1 MPSLLRRNGTKRW
14 CGAVMVNG
22 QRSSH
27 WLPDASKDSERAA
40 AAWEAAE
47 KVRLKNLQA
56 GVQTIP
62 LVSWTVLR
70 LATEAGLHSKV
81 RDSARTYAEKYR
93 VLKRFVL
100 SIGPDTLLEAVDV
113 DAAETFLNKQAETR
127 GGNAANKDR
136 KNLTWAWNWAKKR
149 FRRQGFPG
157 GENPFQAVQ
166 RYAENRC
173 DRYVPTPEDFAKVLA
188 RQTGQDRTM
197 LLAALHLAARKGELF
212 RLNWD
217 DVDFSGCKVRLTSRK
232 TRSGSWKQDWLPM
245 TPELK
250 ASMQELRDT
259 RANAEGPVFQALG
272 AFAFDRQYA
281 GEAFS
286 KRNHWLKRECA
297 RAGVKEFGLHAVRHL
312 SAVMLYHAGK
322 SVATIQAMLRHEN
335 AGTTEV
341 YLKRLGL
348 DPGKLREAIE
358 DVFSRGKI
366 STPGA
371 L

>member
-1 MPSLLRRNGTKRW
+1 MPSLCLKNGKRCW
-14 CGAVMVNG
+14 RGGVMVNG
-22 QRSSH
+22 LRSRQ
-27 WLPDASKDSERAA
+27 WFPDASKDSERAA
-40 AAWEAAE
+40 AAWEATE
-47 KVRLKNLQA
+47 KARLKKQVAN
-56 GVQTIP
+56 VQTIP
-62 LVSWTVLR
+62 LASWTVLR

-81 RDSARTYAEKYR
+81 RDSVRTYADKYAA
-93 VLKRFVL
+93 LKRFVL

-127 GGNAANKDR
+127 SGNAANKDR

-149 FRRQGFPG
+149 FRRQGFPS

-166 RYAENRC
+166 RYAENRR

-212 RLNWD
+212 RLSWD
-217 DVDFSGCKVRLTSRK
+217 DVDFSGGKVRLTSRK
-232 TRSGSWKQDWLPM
+232 TRSGSWKQDWLPV

-250 ASMQELRDT
+250 ACLQELRDT
-259 RANAEGPVFQALG
+259 RANAEGPVFQAVG
-272 AFAFDRQYA
+272 AYAFDRQYA
-281 GEAFS
+281 GESFR

-335 AGTTEV
+335 AGTTEI

-358 DVFSRGKI
+358 SVFSK
-366 STPGA
+366 TT
-371 L
+371 